1 MMARITTKTI
11 SAHLCTLLVIL
22 ACTSFAYAKT
32 NSLSSNSKEPLEI
45 TADGSL
51 EWLRAQQ
58 KLVARK
64 NALAKQG
71 DASVAGEVLTALYR
85 EGKNGQKF
93 EIFQV
98 NANQNVRLQSRDS
111 TVTGEKAVYNLDSGI
126 ATMTGNNLKMT
137 APDQTV
143 TAEEK
148 FEYWVDDGRVNALGN
163 AKVIRPK
170 IGGGTDTLQA
180 DKISAVLKENEQG
193 EQVLHSLEAIGNVII
208 TTPTEVVT
216 GAYGIFKSD
225 TNKAELTGGVKI
237 KRGPNVLEGEKA
249 IVNLTTNVSTL
260 YGQNSATGAGD
271 GRVRAVLYPD
281 SE

>member
-1 MMARITTKTI
+1 MTK
-11 SAHLCTLLVIL
+11 LRYPLLTVL
-22 ACTSFAYAKT
+22 AALICGPYAYAAV
-32 NSLSSNSKEPLEI
+32 NGLSSSSKEPLEI

-58 KLVARK
+58 QLVART

-71 DASVAGEVLTALYR
+71 DASVAGETLTALYR
-85 EGKNGQKF
+85 EGKTGQKF

-98 NANQNVRLQSRDS
+98 NADTNVRLKSRDS
-111 TVTGEKAVYNLDSGI
+111 TVTGDNAVYNLDEGL
-126 ATMTGNNLKMT
+126 ATMTGQNLKMV

-148 FEYWVDDGRVNALGN
+148 FEYWVDDGRVNALGK
-163 AKVIRPK
+163 ARVVRPK
-170 IGGGTDTLQA
+170 PTGGVDTLQA

-208 TTPTEVVT
+208 TTPTEVIT
-216 GAYGIFKSD
+216 GAYGIFRSES
-225 TNKAELTGGVKI
+225 NKAELTGGVKI
-237 KRGPNVLEGEKA
+237 KRGPNILEGEKA

-260 YGQNSATGAGD
+260 YGQNQATGAGD